1 MKKDNKTVV
10 RVVKHPIQFCIWE
23 SFHYGGVSDICIFKG
38 IMDADKYIDI
48 IEKHLLPTH
57 KNGYSF
63 QFDNDPKHTS
73 TKAISYL
80 FEKNIKCNET
90 IDRKIIII

>member
-1 MKKDNKTVV
+1 
-10 RVVKHPIQFCIWE
+10 
-23 SFHYGGVSDICIFKG
+23 
-38 IMDADKYIDI
+38 MDADKYIDI
-48 IEKHLLPTH
+48 LEKHLLLIH

-80 FEKNIKCNET
+80 FEKNIKC
-90 IDRKIIII
+90 IYW